1 VKENE
6 VNLLH
11 IESRPSRRLSGQWE
25 FMFECDPSNG
35 NLDVATKKLRDSCD
49 YLQIISRNQDEN
61 QKLGGQPQHK
71 T

>member
-1 VKENE
+1 
-6 VNLLH
+6 
-11 IESRPSRRLSGQWE
+11 
-25 FMFECDPSNG
+25 MFECDPSKG